1 MAKKKRSKA
10 REEEMEDEVE
20 QEPSASSATDKAGT
34 AKSLY
39 DILGVEKTASQQE
52 IKKAYYKLALRLH
65 PDKNP
70 GDEDAKEKFQLL
82 QKVISILGDT
92 EKRAVYDQ
100 TGCTD
105 DDAFTGDAAESLHE
119 YFRSM
124 YKKVTEDD
132 IIEFEATYRG
142 SDSEKKDL
150 KDLYQKFKG
159 NMQKVF
165 NYMICSDEK
174 LDSHRFKDIIDEALA
189 AGELKDSKKY
199 KQWAAE
205 VSQRRPPTDPLK
217 KHGKSKKDA
226 DDLFAIISQRR
237 EGRKERFD
245 SMCSS
250 FIAKYSNGKA
260 DLDPEPT
267 EEEFEAA
274 RRKMEMGKQHQKRK
288 RK

>member
-1 MAKKKRSKA
+1 MAKKKSSKA
-10 REEEMEDEVE
+10 REEETENEVE
-20 QEPSASSATDKAGT
+20 HEPGAGSAPNKAGT

-39 DILGVEKTASQQE
+39 DILGVEKTASQQD

-132 IIEFEATYRG
+132 IVEFEAAYRG
-142 SDSEKKDL
+142 SDSERKDL
-150 KDLYQKFKG
+150 KDLYKKFKG
-159 NMQKVF
+159 NMRKVF

-174 LDSHRFKDIIDEALA
+174 LDAHRFKDIIDEALA

-199 KQWAAE
+199 RQWAAE
-205 VSQRRPPTDPLK
+205 VSQRKPPTDPLK
-217 KHGKSKKDA
+217 KRRKPKDA
-226 DDLFAIISQRR
+226 DADLFALISRRR
-237 EGRKERFD
+237 EDRRDRFD
-245 SMCSS
+245 TMCSS
-250 FIAKYSNGKA
+250 FIAKYSKGKV
-260 DLDPEPT
+260 DFDPEPT

-274 RRKMEMGKQHQKRK
+274 REKLMGRQEGKRNRK
-288 RK
+288 